1 MESDDSA
8 SAPARWLY
16 LYLGTVFFLLA
27 VGNLGLVSIMPA
39 IGRTLDIPD
48 YLIACVFSFSAL
60 AWAVSS
66 PFWVRQ
72 VSRRGPALFI
82 RAGILAFILS
92 MGGFALGIELGRL
105 GWVAPFGIFLI
116 FFILRAAFGLLGS
129 STATAV
135 MSIVTLNA
143 QGADR
148 TRILTE
154 MQGANNLGSVIGP
167 AVAPFLIV
175 APLGLVGPILG
186 FSLFGALAFLSS
198 FVFLRRQPK
207 PPAEETADAP
217 ATSMSSVWRRK
228 EIGRHLTFGMVISSA
243 QAINLYMIGFVLIDR
258 MPGDA
263 LAAQS
268 QIALAMTGGAIA
280 ALVAQ
285 FGVSRVI
292 RISPKLMMFLGTVFA
307 LAGNLL
313 ALAHPGAYVA
323 TLGFLMASFGY
334 GLARPGY
341 AAAASLSGLRE
352 DQVAI
357 ASAVSMIAGA
367 SIAVPPIIA
376 AAAYQIWSPTPFA
389 LPAGLAAIML
399 FQQVSERL
407 RWRAIVH
414 RKQ

>member
-1 MESDDSA
+1 
-8 SAPARWLY
+8 
-16 LYLGTVFFLLA
+16 
-27 VGNLGLVSIMPA
+27 MPA

-60 AWAVSS
+60 IWAVSS

-92 MGGFALGIELGRL
+92 MGGFALGIELGQL

-129 STATAV
+129 SSATAV
-135 MSIVTLNA
+135 MSLVTLNA

-154 MQGANNLGSVIGP
+154 LQGANNLGSVIGP

-175 APLGLVGPILG
+175 APLGLIGPILG

>member
-1 MESDDSA
+1 MESDGNA

-16 LYLGTVFFLLA
+16 LYLGSVFFLMA

-66 PFWVRQ
+66 PFWVRR

-116 FFILRAAFGLLGS
+116 FFVLRATFGLFGS
-129 STATAV
+129 GTATAV

-175 APLGLVGPILG
+175 APLGLIGPILG

-198 FVFLRRQPK
+198 FIFLRGRSQ
-207 PPAEETADAP
+207 AP
-217 ATSMSSVWRRK
+217 VEAAPGEQASSLSAVWRRK

-263 LAAQS
+263 LAAQNL
-268 QIALAMTGGAIA
+268 IALAMTGGAIA

-285 FGVSRVI
+285 FGVSRLV
-292 RISPKLMMFLGTVFA
+292 RISPGLMMFLGAVFA
-307 LAGNLL
+307 LAGNVLP
-313 ALAHPGAYVA
+313 LAHAGPYM
-323 TLGFLMASFGY
+323 TTWGFLVASFGY
-334 GLARPGY
+334 GLARPGF

-376 AAAYQIWSPTPFA
+376 AAAYQVWTPVPFA
-389 LPAGLAAIML
+389 LPAILAAIL
-399 FQQVSERL
+399 LLNQLSWHL
-407 RWRAIVH
+407 RHPGIVH

>member
-1 MESDDSA
+1 MESDGNT

-16 LYLGTVFFLLA
+16 LYLGSVFFLMA

-66 PFWVRQ
+66 PFWVRR

-116 FFILRAAFGLLGS
+116 FFVLRATFGLFGS
-129 STATAV
+129 GTATAV

-175 APLGLVGPILG
+175 APLGLIGPILG

-198 FVFLRRQPK
+198 FVFLRGRSQ
-207 PPAEETADAP
+207 AP
-217 ATSMSSVWRRK
+217 VEAAPGEQASSLSAVWRRK
-228 EIGRHLTFGMVISSA
+228 ARVSA
-243 QAINLYMIGFVLIDR
+243 AT
-258 MPGDA
+258 
-263 LAAQS
+263 S
-268 QIALAMTGGAIA
+268 TGSPS
-280 ALVAQ
+280 
-285 FGVSRVI
+285 GV
-292 RISPKLMMFLGTVFA
+292 
-307 LAGNLL
+307 
-313 ALAHPGAYVA
+313 
-323 TLGFLMASFGY
+323 
-334 GLARPGY
+334 
-341 AAAASLSGLRE
+341 
-352 DQVAI
+352 
-357 ASAVSMIAGA
+357 
-367 SIAVPPIIA
+367 AVPC
-376 AAAYQIWSPTPFA
+376 
-389 LPAGLAAIML
+389 
-399 FQQVSERL
+399 VST
-407 RWRAIVH
+407 
-414 RKQ
+414 